1 MFTISTEELVKESQ
15 EIAQLKIIKEEL
27 EKLFYTQSSASIE
40 LQEDCHKII
49 ATIDRIEDSTNF
61 KYTADKALQ
70 TSKYLSILANKY
82 SYLMPE
88 KEYDIIVSHSNNLK
102 LWADV
107 FIAVSKIHQDFTENS
122 SLKTL
127 KEWTEWIELFSEAI
141 DNPNTFS
148 EETWMNIEKLA
159 KKIIAVAS
167 VRNDNE
173 SQKKTYKRRLKNSA
187 SFILRKAESN
197 ISNTSWK
204 LIVGKKSYQE
214 LLEESQKRVHRLD
227 ELEAKNAE
235 EAKKQSDILDFLEK
249 FLN

>member
-15 EIAQLKIIKEEL
+15 EIAQLKILKQEL
-27 EKLFYTQSSASIE
+27 ENIFCIQSPTFIE
-40 LQEDCHKII
+40 LQENCHEII
-49 ATIDRIEDSTNF
+49 AIIESIGNSNSL
-61 KYTADKALQ
+61 KSTADKALQ
-70 TSKYLSILANKY
+70 ASKSLSILAKKY
-82 SYLMPE
+82 SNLISE

-102 LWADV
+102 FWADV
-107 FIAVSKIHQDFTENS
+107 FIAVSKVHQEFTESS
-122 SLKTL
+122 SLETL

-141 DNPNTFS
+141 DNPNIFS
-148 EETWMNIEKLA
+148 EETWMNIEKFA

-167 VRNDNE
+167 VKNDNE
-173 SQKKTYKRRLKNSA
+173 SQKNHYKRRLKNSA
-187 SFILRKAESN
+187 SFILSKAESN

-235 EAKKQSDILDFLEK
+235 EAKIQSDIVDFLEK